1 MEVKGEK
8 GEKPAG
14 ASIEGYMIG
23 GPTIEQGWGKPL
35 LQHEAR
41 G

>member
-14 ASIEGYMIG
+14 ASMEGYLIG
-23 GPTIEQGWGKPL
+23 GPTVEQGWGNTTVVT
-35 LQHEAR
+35 
-41 G
+41 